1 VTLEHAAP
9 RVHERAAASADRVIT
24 IIAREVRRD
33 GGMERAMMQ
42 TIERLLDEGWSV
54 HLIAQVCRMEPHP
67 RLHWIRVPTPRRPF
81 SIGFPLFVI
90 VAGLML
96 ALRAPRQGKVVSLGA
111 IVPNRVDV
119 VTVQFCQA
127 AFARQRIRRSSRD
140 SLLYLANM
148 WISRGLALSLERWCY
163 RPSRLRRMT
172 AVSELVRDELHGCYG
187 LDGVPIAVIPNGV
200 DIERFRPNE
209 AIRKRERERLNLGH
223 TDLVALFAGGDW
235 RRKGLD
241 VAIEA
246 AARAGWTLVVVGR
259 GDETAW
265 GEIAREAGADVR
277 FCGHRTDPEIVFN
290 AADAFLLPS
299 RYEGFALVTIEA
311 SASGLPLLV
320 TTATGAGRLAEAA
333 GMKPLARDPA
343 VFAAELEGLAAD
355 PEGRREIAR
364 RARVAAEELAWPR
377 VAAQYVE
384 LYANDDIPIRP

>member
-1 VTLEHAAP
+1 VTPEHAAP
-9 RVHERAAASADRVIT
+9 RVHGPDAAPADRVIT
-24 IIAREVRRD
+24 IIAREVRGD

-54 HLIAQVCRMEPHP
+54 HLIAQVCRMESHP

-81 SIGFPLFVI
+81 SLGFPLFVI

-127 AFARQRIRRSSRD
+127 AFARQHIRRSSRD
-140 SLLYLANM
+140 SLPYLANM
-148 WISRGLALSLERWCY
+148 WISRALALTLERWCY
-163 RPSRLRRMT
+163 RPSRVKRMT
-172 AVSELVRDELHGCYG
+172 AVSDLVRDELRRSYG
-187 LDGVPIAVIPNGV
+187 LTEVPIDIVPNGV
-200 DIERFRPNE
+200 DIDRFRPD
-209 AIRKRERERLNLGH
+209 AATRARERQRL
-223 TDLVALFAGGDW
+223 DIEQDELVALFAGGDW

-246 AARAGWTLVVVGR
+246 TARARWTLVVVGR
-259 GDETAW
+259 GDEASW
-265 GEIAREAGADVR
+265 GEVAKEAGADVR
-277 FCGHRTDPEIVFN
+277 FCGHRSDPEAIFN
-290 AADAFLLPS
+290 VADAFVFPS

-343 VFAAELEGLAAD
+343 VFAAELEGLASD

-384 LYANDDIPIRP
+384 LYANDDVPIRS